1 MVGFR
6 FRHNPLPRKLRRFR
20 RKPIL
25 VAGLIVLGLILSRF
39 PQVADLF
46 RPALPSEGPSEG
58 IVARVIDGDTVE
70 LEDGRRVRLIGI
82 DTPET
87 RHSPRAEVEG
97 EDDPLARE
105 ATEYLR
111 QRAEGR
117 RVRLEYGPEPED
129 EHGRTL
135 AYLHLE
141 DGTDLNAELLR
152 RGLARALLRFAHPRM
167 AEYLAL
173 EEDARAERLGLW
185 AE

>member
-6 FRHNPLPRKLRRFR
+6 FRTNPLPRKLRRFR

-46 RPALPSEGPSEG
+46 RPALPSEGLSEG

-117 RVRLEYGPEPED
+117 RVRLEYGPEPKD
-129 EHGRTL
+129 EHGRAL